1 VPSFKT
7 VMDVFKLLDKSNCRA
22 CNEKTCLAFAA
33 AVFQGKRP
41 LSDCPRLDAE
51 TLERYGGPVEK
62 RPTINDG
69 MDDFVAQLR
78 KQIQQLDLAEA
89 ATRTGGVFANGR
101 LTLKVMGKD
110 FHVYSDGKMASD
122 IHVNPW
128 VAIPLLIYVMES
140 PGLPVSGEWVPFRE
154 LKNGAERNGLFV
166 QRCEQPLKKVADTY
180 TNLFED
186 MVHLFNGQRVKN
198 LYEADIS
205 IVLYPLPL
213 VPILICYWKPEDGL
227 ESSLNI
233 FFDRTVEKNLGV
245 DSLYSIIAGIVQMF
259 EKISL
264 RHGVPGA

>member
-1 VPSFKT
+1 MSRFNT

-33 AVFQGKRP
+33 AVFQGRRP
-41 LSDCPRLDAE
+41 LSDCPRLSPE
-51 TLERYGGPVEK
+51 VLREYGGPVEK
-62 RPTINDG
+62 KPTISDG
-69 MDDFVAQLR
+69 MEEFVAHL
-78 KQIQQLDLAEA
+78 KKEVAAIDLAEA
-89 ATRTGGVFANGR
+89 AARTGGVFSGGR

-110 FHVYSDGKMASD
+110 FHIYPDGRMASD

-128 VAIPLLIYVMES
+128 LAIPLLTYVLKS
-140 PGLPVSGEWVPFRE
+140 AGLPPVGRWMPFRE

-166 QRCEQPLKKVADTY
+166 QRTELPLKKVADTY

-186 MVHLFNGQRVKN
+186 MVHLFNGKRVESF
-198 LYEADIS
+198 YESDIS

-213 VPILICYWKPEDGL
+213 VPIMICYWKPDEGL

-233 FFDRTVEKNLGV
+233 FFDKSVEQNLGV
-245 DSLYSIIAGIVQMF
+245 EALYGLIAGIVQMF

-264 RHGVPGA
+264 RHGVQGA

>member
-1 VPSFKT
+1 VSSFKT
-7 VMDVFKLLDKSNCRA
+7 VMDIFKLLDKSNCRA

-51 TLERYGGPVEK
+51 TLRQYGGLVEK
-62 RPTINDG
+62 KPTISDG
-69 MDDFVAQLR
+69 MDDFVAQLK
-78 KQIQQLDLAEA
+78 KQIRKVDLAEA
-89 ATRTGGVFANGR
+89 ATRTGGTFANGR

-110 FHVYSDGKMASD
+110 FHVYPDGKMASE

-140 PGLPVSGEWVPFRE
+140 AGLPVSGEWVPFRE

-166 QRCEQPLKKVADTY
+166 QRCEQPLKRVADIY
-180 TNLFED
+180 TDLFED
-186 MVHLFNGQRVKN
+186 MVHLFNGKRVKN

-213 VPILICYWKPEDGL
+213 VPVLICYWKPDEGL
-227 ESSLNI
+227 GSSLNI

-245 DSLYSIIAGIVQMF
+245 DPLYSIIAGIVQMF

-264 RHGVPGA
+264 RHGVPDA